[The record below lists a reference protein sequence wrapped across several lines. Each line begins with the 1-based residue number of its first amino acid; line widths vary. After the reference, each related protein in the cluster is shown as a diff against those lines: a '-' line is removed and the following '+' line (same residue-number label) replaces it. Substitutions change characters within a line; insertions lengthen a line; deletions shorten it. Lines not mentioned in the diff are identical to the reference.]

1 MDYNLT
7 PARNKLYK
15 TKWALK
21 AALSSPRLFYRNL
34 KSFLEAFYVDARH
47 RQSAIKTVALKEL
60 IAPDVEIALSSIH
73 GRDGN
78 VTVYEKLAIS
88 SLIRHHTPKILL
100 ELGTFDGNTT
110 LQMGLNTSPDAVIHT
125 LDLPADFLRTKEPI
139 SKADL
144 KYVLDRDKN
153 RRKYQGT
160 SVEAKII
167 QHFGDS
173 TNFDFTKFTDKG
185 PVDFVFID
193 AGHTYECVKSDT
205 QEALKILAP
214 NGVLVWHDCH
224 PFWNGVYRY
233 LNELASERPIVRIE
247 GTNLAY
253 YYRA

>member
-7 PARNKLYK
+7 SARNKLYK

-34 KSFLEAFYVDARH
+34 KSFLEAFYVETQH
-47 RQSAIKTVALKEL
+47 RQSGIKTVALKEL
-60 IAPDVEIALSSIH
+60 VAPDVEIALSSIH

-88 SLIRHHTPKILL
+88 SLIRHHKPKILL

-125 LDLPADFLRTKEPI
+125 LDLPEDFLRTKEPI

-214 NGVLVWHDCH
+214 KGVLVWHDCH

-233 LNELASERPIVRIE
+233 LNELALDLPIIRIE
-247 GTNLAY
+247 GSNLAY